1 MAEQDDRLYGRQT
14 ELALGNFGIGGRP
27 MPPAFIH
34 ALGLIK
40 ACAARVNGTLGMLA
54 PDLAHAIESAAER
67 VAAGELDDQFPVDI
81 FQTGSGTSSNMNA
94 NEVIATLASRA
105 LGRRVHP
112 NDDVNLGQS
121 SNDVI
126 PTAIHVSAALA
137 LPELDAAV
145 AALAAGI
152 DARAAETAHIVKTG
166 RTHLMD
172 AVPLTL
178 GQELGGWAAQLRV
191 CRQRIDD
198 TSVRL
203 CRIAQGGTAVGTGVN
218 AAPGFAAAFA
228 DELTRRT
235 GVGFAPAEDARA
247 AIASQDTA
255 AELSGQLRVL
265 ALALLKIAN
274 DLRWMASGPA
284 AGLAEI
290 RLPELQAGSS
300 IMPGKVNPVIPEAV
314 AMACAQVIGLDS
326 VIALAA
332 QDNRFQLCTMLPLIA
347 SNLLE
352 QIGLLTRACTAL
364 RDKTIAGFTVNEAG
378 IARALARNAMLA
390 TALAPAIGY
399 DAAAAVAR
407 RALEEDRPVRDIAA
421 EATQLS
427 DDDLDRL
434 LDVRRLAGLD

>member
-1 MAEQDDRLYGRQT
+1 
-14 ELALGNFGIGGRP
+14 
-27 MPPAFIH
+27 
-34 ALGLIK
+34 
-40 ACAARVNGTLGMLA
+40 
-54 PDLAHAIESAAER
+54 
-67 VAAGELDDQFPVDI
+67 
-81 FQTGSGTSSNMNA
+81 
-94 NEVIATLASRA
+94 
-105 LGRRVHP
+105 
-112 NDDVNLGQS
+112 
-121 SNDVI
+121 
-126 PTAIHVSAALA
+126 
-137 LPELDAAV
+137 
-145 AALAAGI
+145 
-152 DARAAETAHIVKTG
+152 
-166 RTHLMD
+166 MD

-178 GQELGGWAAQLRV
+178 GQELGGWAAQLRD

-203 CRIAQGGTAVGTGVN
+203 RRIAQGGTAVGTGVN

-228 DELTRRT
+228 DELTRRS
-235 GVGFAPAEDARA
+235 GLGFAPAEDARA

-274 DLRWMASGPA
+274 DLRWMSSGPA

-326 VIALAA
+326 AIALAA

-364 RDKTIAGFTVNEAG
+364 REKTIAGFTVNEAG

-421 EATQLS
+421 QATQLS

>member
-1 MAEQDDRLYGRQT
+1 
-14 ELALGNFGIGGRP
+14 LAR
-27 MPPAFIH
+27 
-34 ALGLIK
+34 
-40 ACAARVNGTLGMLA
+40 
-54 PDLAHAIESAAER
+54 AIESAAER

-94 NEVIATLASRA
+94 NEVIATLASRD

-126 PTAIHVSAALA
+126 PTAIHVSAVLA
-137 LPELDAAV
+137 LPGLDAAV

-178 GQELGGWAAQLRV
+178 GQELGGWAAQLRD
-191 CRQRIDD
+191 CRQRLDD
-198 TSVRL
+198 TGVRL
-203 CRIAQGGTAVGTGVN
+203 RRIAQGGTAVGTGVN

-235 GVGFAPAEDARA
+235 GLGFAPAEDARA

-274 DLRWMASGPA
+274 DLRWMASGPT

-314 AMACAQVIGLDS
+314 AMACAQVIGLDGA
-326 VIALAA
+326 IALAA

-347 SNLLE
+347 SDLLE
-352 QIGLLTRACTAL
+352 QIGLLTRACNAL
-364 RDKTIAGFTVNEAG
+364 RDKVIAGFTVNEAG

-390 TALAPAIGY
+390 TALAPGIGY
-399 DAAAAVAR
+399 DAAAAIAR
-407 RALEEDRPVRDIAA
+407 RALAEDRPVRDIAA
-421 EATQLS
+421 EDTQLS
-427 DDDLDRL
+427 DDELDRL